1 MRKTLVLCLLIAPF
15 YLFSDDEDFSY
26 THLGLSYNEGDS
38 KGATLEASMKLPLNL
53 YLTGSVERSDYQ
65 IEGAEFKKNSESVRL
80 GFHFSIAD
88 IFKKVSYKKLDIEVA
103 RFLDFYLEL
112 GPKKWELVDSLNI
125 NKSGTDINFIGGVRL
140 GDSESW
146 EANFF
151 FDKSKQAEIAR
162 DPITNEAQY
171 GIGED
176 TEDIFGFKAIRNYNK
191 KIALV
196 LEASDKSTSGN
207 SYSLGFRY
215 KL

>member
-1 MRKTLVLCLLIAPF
+1 MRKKLVLYLLIVPF
-15 YLFSDDEDFSY
+15 YLLSDDEDFSY
-26 THLGLSYNEGDS
+26 TYLGLSYNEGDS
-38 KGATLEASMKLPLNL
+38 KGVTLEGAMKLPLSL
-53 YLTGSVERSDYQ
+53 YLSGSVERSDYQ
-65 IEGAEFKKNSESVRL
+65 IEGTEFEKNTETVRIGL
-80 GFHFSIAD
+80 HFSIAD
-88 IFKKVSYKKLDIEVA
+88 IFKQVRYKTVGFDVA

-140 GDSESW
+140 GDSEGW

-196 LEASDKSTSGN
+196 LEASDKSTSGS

>member
-1 MRKTLVLCLLIAPF
+1 MRKTLFLCLLIAPF
-15 YLFSDDEDFSY
+15 YLFSDDEEFSY
-26 THLGLSYNEGDS
+26 TYLGLLYNEGDS
-38 KGATLEASMKLPLNL
+38 KGATLEASMNLPLNL
-53 YLTGSVERSDYQ
+53 YLTGSLERSDYQ
-65 IEGAEFKKNSESVRL
+65 MEGAEFEKNSESVRL
-80 GFHFSIAD
+80 GLHFSIAD
-88 IFKKVSYKKLDIEVA
+88 IFKRVSYKKLDIEVA

-196 LEASDKSTSGN
+196 LEASDKSTSGS

>member
-1 MRKTLVLCLLIAPF
+1 MRKTLVLCLIIAPF
-15 YLFSDDEDFSY
+15 YLLPDDEDFSY
-26 THLGLSYNEGDS
+26 THLGLLYNEGDS

-65 IEGAEFKKNSESVRL
+65 IEGAEFEKNSESVRL

-176 TEDIFGFKAIRNYNK
+176 TEDVFGFKAIRNYNK
-191 KIALV
+191 RIALV
-196 LEASDKSTSGN
+196 LEASDKSTSGS

>member
-1 MRKTLVLCLLIAPF
+1 MNPI
-15 YLFSDDEDFSY
+15 
-26 THLGLSYNEGDS
+26 
-38 KGATLEASMKLPLNL
+38 
-53 YLTGSVERSDYQ
+53 
-65 IEGAEFKKNSESVRL
+65 
-80 GFHFSIAD
+80 
-88 IFKKVSYKKLDIEVA
+88 
-103 RFLDFYLEL
+103 
-112 GPKKWELVDSLNI
+112 GPKKWELVDNLNI

-191 KIALV
+191 RIALV
-196 LEASDKSTSGN
+196 LEASDKSTSGS